1 MMLFLSGRFRPA
13 TLLLLLLPALL
24 AALLAAS
31 PAAAQTRYMRVWY
44 IQYVPEGWSSTYG
57 DCQYY
62 EFPGEDGVLDT
73 DDDRSLL
80 IDGGRG
86 GYAPDVL
93 FPFLDERI
101 GKGGILWF
109 MANSSAGQDHYD
121 GLRKV
126 VDRYQVKNFYQNLRW
141 PAGAKGSYDDL
152 MDKLDAEGCG
162 PNSAP
167 GHYFEVDAGDY
178 LSGPS
183 CTVGPA
189 DHPYGFDPYVEDR
202 VLAALR
208 DFPSLDDN
216 AYALVHQIRC
226 GESVFLS
233 GGDVYWGG
241 AERAILN
248 GNIEYSY
255 PGAVDELADTDIY
268 KVHHHGSDSSS
279 GQQFVEAMGAA
290 YAVVQVAYGWGEG
303 SHAQPAAGP
312 LARLWNAGT
321 IVYRNDLDG
330 TVLVT
335 CDSEGNYDITR
346 ERAYV
351 DEAIT
356 PGASGYLVS
365 PPPGIPQNL
374 RVTDSGPSFA
384 ELDWDDVA
392 GAHGYDV
399 YRSTVPNGDPGGGRH
414 ANPGCDATGIYERIN
429 PANVAESRYTD
440 TTGRPGTAYYYRV
453 SSKKV
458 HEASGLRT
466 CYERRYSNEA
476 ARLVPTPT
484 PYPTAEPTPF
494 PTAEPTP
501 APTPFP
507 TAEPA
512 PARPSGVE
520 LAANASTF
528 RPGSPIALD
537 GKLTISVWMRVD
549 AYLVADTARGLFS
562 ILPGERILPG
572 IAPFAAGVPRLDAPM
587 EIRLLG
593 GLPCPE
599 GLEEPLRLYLV
610 LLEAGRMPPVGR
622 LGELGEGVPRVVTL
636 HAVTL
641 TILP

>member
-1 MMLFLSGRFRPA
+1 MRRLRTGIPPRLFLPA
-13 TLLLLLLPALL
+13 FL

-31 PAAAQTRYMRVWY
+31 SASAQTRYMRVWY
-44 IQYVPEGWSSTYG
+44 IQYVPEGSSSTYG

-73 DDDRSLL
+73 DDDRNLL

-86 GYAPDVL
+86 GYRYQVL
-93 FPFLDERI
+93 FPFLDGKI
-101 GKGGILWF
+101 GPGGTLWF
-109 MANSSAGQDHYD
+109 MALSSAGEDHYD
-121 GLRKV
+121 GLRYV

-141 PAGAKGSYDDL
+141 PTEAKGGYDDL
-152 MDKLDAEGCG
+152 MKKLDAEGCG

-167 GHYFEVDAGDY
+167 GHYFEVDAGDH
-178 LSGPS
+178 LSGPR
-183 CTVGPA
+183 CTIGPN

-208 DFPSLDDN
+208 GFPSGDDN

-233 GGDVYWGG
+233 GGDAYWGG
-241 AERAILN
+241 AESGILDEN
-248 GNIEYSY
+248 AAYSY
-255 PGAVDELADTDIY
+255 PGAAGELADTDFY
-268 KVHHHGSDSSS
+268 KVHHHGSNSSS
-279 GQQFVEAMGAA
+279 GQRFADAMGAA
-290 YAVVQVAYGWGEG
+290 YAVVQVAYGWGGEG
-303 SHAQPAAGP
+303 SHAQPAAGS
-312 LARLWNAGT
+312 LHRLWNAGT

-346 ERAYV
+346 ARAYV
-351 DEAIT
+351 DEETT
-356 PGASGYLVS
+356 PGASGFLVS

-392 GAHGYDV
+392 GAYGYDV
-399 YRSTVPNGDPGGGRH
+399 YRSAISNGDPGGGRH

-429 PANVAESRYTD
+429 SAHVAESRYTD
-440 TTGRPGTAYYYRV
+440 TTVRPGTAYYYRV
-453 SSKKV
+453 SSTKV
-458 HEASGLRT
+458 HEASGLRV

-484 PYPTAEPTPF
+484 PSPTAEPTPTPAPF

-501 APTPFP
+501 G
-507 TAEPA
+507 
-512 PARPSGVE
+512 RPSGVE
-520 LAANASTF
+520 LTANAAAF
-528 RPGSPIALD
+528 RPGAPIALD
-537 GKLTISVWMRVD
+537 GRLTISVWMRID

-562 ILPGERILPG
+562 ILPGGRILPG
-572 IAPFAAGVPRLDAPM
+572 IAPLAAGVPHLDAPM
-587 EIRLLG
+587 GIRLLD

-599 GLEEPLRLYLV
+599 GLEGPLWIHLV
-610 LLEAGRMPPVGR
+610 LLEAGRMPPVR
-622 LGELGEGVPRVVTL
+622 SLAELYEGVPHVVTL